1 MHSGVDPEIYELTTA
16 KIENTTG
23 RSIADAFTKLMES
36 MEKTTTTAR
45 RPEKDEKISEEAAKV
60 ISLLPDLSFMQA
72 RVLMFPSIL
81 TPAANHI

>member
-1 MHSGVDPEIYELTTA
+1 MCICIFVLFVFKKNPVYLGVDPEIYELTTA

-45 RPEKDEKISEEAAKV
+45 
-60 ISLLPDLSFMQA
+60 
-72 RVLMFPSIL
+72 
-81 TPAANHI
+81 